1 MIMAIPSGKYTQVYI
16 GVGTALLL
24 VGGMIVVHTLSLK
37 RKQKKTKPIAVDYG
51 VFDSKDAPGSGRCI
65 DRKLLFKLILLQ
77 KRTGYPV
84 LKRIN
89 SGVRSAAHNAK
100 VGGVSNSSHLIP
112 KCQAVD
118 IHTPSRSI
126 RDRLVIEARN
136 VGFKRI
142 GVGRNFVHLDV
153 DSAKS
158 QYVAWGYPKGAK
170 AEVNPFT

>member
-1 MIMAIPSGKYTQVYI
+1 MDYTI
-16 GVGTALLL
+16 
-24 VGGMIVVHTLSLK
+24 GGMIVIDRLS
-37 RKQKKTKPIAVDYG
+37 RKQKKLARAVKVDFS
-51 VFDSKDAPGSGRCI
+51 VFDSKDQPGSGRCI
-65 DRKLLFKLILLQ
+65 DQELLHKLILLQ

-89 SGVRSAAHNAK
+89 SAVRSASHNRK

-118 IHTPSRSI
+118 IHTSTRSI

-153 DSAKS
+153 DRFKS
-158 QYVAWGYPKGAK
+158 QYVAWGYPKGNK
-170 AEVNPFT
+170 PRINPFT